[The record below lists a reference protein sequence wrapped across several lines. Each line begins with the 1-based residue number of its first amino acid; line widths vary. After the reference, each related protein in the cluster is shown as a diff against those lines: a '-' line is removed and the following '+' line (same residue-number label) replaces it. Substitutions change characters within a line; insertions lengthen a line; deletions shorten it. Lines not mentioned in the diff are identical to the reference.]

1 MKPSSELAPVGPRQ
15 GERCV
20 CHCGQRSHSGRSR
33 GSSQGSNSSSNSAS
47 PLWTQSPWVCQW
59 RPRGPPGGADFSRW
73 GGGRGEHLTHKL
85 QSASPPKLACLG
97 CLLPSP
103 SPTTPPNSS
112 TAETSAWLKPAPRRA
127 PGAVSRCWSLCWEN
141 FARNRG
147 RWTKIERGGGAFA
160 RRRGTPSGARS
171 SLGLRL
177 VPGRTRCSEPSLPKR
192 GVAGSG
198 HIPAPSGT
206 KRRQAGE
213 AKAEGWTLELSRVGG
228 GEQGRGAK
236 LSNCARSPVR
246 GGGRE
251 GRGVERR
258 GGRELRASE
267 RARRA

>member
-73 GGGRGEHLTHKL
+73 GGGRDEHLTHKL
-85 QSASPPKLACLG
+85 QSASPPKLASLG

-147 RWTKIERGGGAFA
+147 RWTKIERGRAFA
-160 RRRGTPSGARS
+160 RWRGTPSGARS

-177 VPGRTRCSEPSLPKR
+177 VPGRTRCSEPSLPK
-192 GVAGSG
+192 AGSG
-198 HIPAPSGT
+198 WLRPHSSALGNE
-206 KRRQAGE
+206 K
-213 AKAEGWTLELSRVGG
+213 KA
-228 GEQGRGAK
+228 
-236 LSNCARSPVR
+236 
-246 GGGRE
+246 GGRSK
-251 GRGVERR
+251 GRRLDTGVV
-258 GGRELRASE
+258 
-267 RARRA
+267 

>member
-1 MKPSSELAPVGPRQ
+1 MSATVDRGATPVGVGDLAKAPIAQ
-15 GERCV
+15 AT
-20 CHCGQRSHSGRSR
+20 QRALSGPSLR
-33 GSSQGSNSSSNSAS
+33 GS
-47 PLWTQSPWVCQW
+47 V
-59 RPRGPPGGADFSRW
+59 GGDQEDRLAGLISL
-73 GGGRGEHLTHKL
+73 GGVGGRGEHLTHKL

>member
-33 GSSQGSNSSSNSAS
+33 GSSQGSNSSSNWGS

-73 GGGRGEHLTHKL
+73 GGGRDEHLTHKL
-85 QSASPPKLACLG
+85 QSASPPKLASLG

-147 RWTKIERGGGAFA
+147 RWTKIERGRAFA

-177 VPGRTRCSEPSLPKR
+177 VPGRTRCSEPSLPK
-192 GVAGSG
+192 AGSG
-198 HIPAPSGT
+198 WLRPHSSALGNE
-206 KRRQAGE
+206 K
-213 AKAEGWTLELSRVGG
+213 KA
-228 GEQGRGAK
+228 
-236 LSNCARSPVR
+236 
-246 GGGRE
+246 GGRSK
-251 GRGVERR
+251 GRRLDTGVV
-258 GGRELRASE
+258 
-267 RARRA
+267 

>member
-33 GSSQGSNSSSNSAS
+33 GSSQGSNSSSNWGS

-85 QSASPPKLACLG
+85 QSASPPKLASLG
-97 CLLPSP
+97 CLLSSP

-147 RWTKIERGGGAFA
+147 RWTKIERGRAFA

-177 VPGRTRCSEPSLPKR
+177 VPGRTRCSEPSLPK
-192 GVAGSG
+192 AGSG
-198 HIPAPSGT
+198 WLRPHSSALGNE
-206 KRRQAGE
+206 K
-213 AKAEGWTLELSRVGG
+213 KA
-228 GEQGRGAK
+228 
-236 LSNCARSPVR
+236 
-246 GGGRE
+246 GGRSK
-251 GRGVERR
+251 GRRLDTGVV
-258 GGRELRASE
+258 
-267 RARRA
+267 